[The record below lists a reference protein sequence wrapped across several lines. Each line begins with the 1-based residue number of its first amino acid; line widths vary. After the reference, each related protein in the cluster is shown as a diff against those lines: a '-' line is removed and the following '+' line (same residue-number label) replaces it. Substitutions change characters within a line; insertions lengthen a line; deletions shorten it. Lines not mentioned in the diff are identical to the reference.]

1 MTFKVFLKELATWAI
16 LLGLGWGGCMLTH
29 PKNVKLPFQST
40 DTGKSSSRYAAL
52 EAERLKKAE
61 AALGTCRG
69 YRSRP
74 ARLNS
79 E

>member
-40 DTGKSSSRYAAL
+40 DTGKSSI
-52 EAERLKKAE
+52 
-61 AALGTCRG
+61 GTGRG
-69 YRSRP
+69 YRALP
-74 ARLNS
+74 APLGLRS
-79 E
+79 YQCSCDAPTAWFAV